1 MKIKKIEIKN
11 FKSYKNLNIIFDK
24 FNVLIGP
31 NAAGKS
37 NCIQGIKFFRD
48 IVNEGLDNAVSMQGG
63 IGYLKN
69 LNSNLHSD
77 DISFSIIFEP
87 DKPFKFSKEKNNIH
101 YEFRILEFE
110 YRFILN
116 VFNNDSEYKIKSD
129 SLTQIYEL
137 FKYEGKKKEPLF
149 KSKFNIS
156 KKSDKFTFSFSKK
169 AHHPFSHSELKELF
183 FIGFNDFT
191 IEKRLLRSSELKR
204 SLLLE
209 TPLYF
214 MPHVETLKRDFS
226 KISIY
231 DFDPKQPKTA
241 TSVAGK
247 AHLEENGEN
256 IAIVLKRIL
265 AEDNQKRKF
274 LNLLTYLL
282 PFVEKIDV
290 ESLLDKYL
298 QIVIKEK
305 YTSNKLIPGFL
316 LSDGTIFLLAIIIA
330 MYFEDKPIFL
340 FEEPERRIHPYLISK
355 VIDMMKDASA
365 TKQIILSTHN
375 PEIVKY
381 AGLENINFI
390 SRDPDGFSVI
400 IKAHER
406 DEIKTFLENE
416 IGIEELYV
424 QNLLS

>member
-1 MKIKKIEIKN
+1 MIIKRIEIKN
-11 FKSYKNLNIIFDK
+11 FKSYKKLKIDFDM

-48 IVNEGLDNAVSMQGG
+48 IVSEGLDNAISMQGG
-63 IGYLKN
+63 VGYIRN
-69 LNSNLHSD
+69 LNSHLND
-77 DISFSIIFEP
+77 DEISFSIVFVP
-87 DKPFKFSKEKNNIH
+87 DKAFKFTKTKRRKD
-101 YEFRILEFE
+101 YEFRITEFE
-110 YRFILN
+110 YKFVLQVNSSDI
-116 VFNNDSEYKIKSD
+116 EYKIKSD
-129 SLTQIYEL
+129 KLTQTYEL
-137 FKYEGKKKEPLF
+137 FKVTGKKKESLF
-149 KSKFNIS
+149 KSKFTIS
-156 KKSDKFTFSFSKK
+156 KKSDKFTFSFYKK
-169 AHHPFSHSELKELF
+169 MNHPFSKQEMKELL
-183 FIGFNDFT
+183 FIGFKDFT
-191 IEKRLLRSSELKR
+191 IEKRLLRSSELKK

-214 MPHVETLKRDFS
+214 MPHVETLKRDFA
-226 KISIY
+226 KICIY
-231 DFDPKQPKTA
+231 DFNPKQPKTA

-247 AHLEENGEN
+247 SHLEENGEN
-256 IAIVLKRIL
+256 IALVLKRIL
-265 AEDNQKRKF
+265 SDEQQKRKF

-282 PFVEKIDV
+282 PFVETIDV
-290 ESLLDKYL
+290 ENLLDKYL

-305 YTSNKLIPGFL
+305 YSSDKLIPGFL
-316 LSDGTIFLLAIIIA
+316 LSDGTVFLLAILIA
-330 MYFEDKPIFL
+330 MYFEEKPIVI

-365 TKQIILSTHN
+365 GKQIILSTHN

-381 AGLENINFI
+381 AGIENICFV
-390 SRDPDGFSVI
+390 SRDIDGFSKI

-424 QNLLS
+424 QNLLN

>member
-11 FKSYKNLNIIFDK
+11 FKSYKKLNIKFEN

-48 IVNEGLDNAVSMQGG
+48 IVSDGLDNAISMQGG
-63 IGYLKN
+63 IGYIKN
-69 LNSNLHSD
+69 LNSHLSD
-77 DISFSIIFEP
+77 NEIAFSIIFVP
-87 DKPFKFSKEKNNIH
+87 DKPFRFSKIKGKNE
-101 YEFRILEFE
+101 YEFRITEFE
-110 YRFILN
+110 YNFVLEVIN
-116 VFNNDSEYKIKSD
+116 SGNDYKIKSD
-129 SLTQIYEL
+129 KLTQTYEL
-137 FKYEGKKKEPLF
+137 FRSNLKKKEFLLA
-149 KSKFNIS
+149 SKFSIS
-156 KKSDKFTFSFSKK
+156 KLSDRFKFNFPKK
-169 AHHPFSHSELKELF
+169 IRHPFSLPDLKELF
-183 FIGFNDFT
+183 FIGFKDFT
-191 IEKRLLRSSELKR
+191 IEKRLLRTSELKK

-214 MPHVETLKRDFS
+214 MPYVETLKRDFA
-226 KISIY
+226 KICIY
-231 DFDPKQPKTA
+231 DFNPKQPKIA

-256 IAIVLKRIL
+256 LALVLKRIL
-265 AEDNQKRKF
+265 ANGHQKRKF

-282 PFVEKIDV
+282 PFVETLDV

-305 YTSNKLIPGFL
+305 YSSDKLIPGFL
-316 LSDGTIFLLAIIIA
+316 LSDGTVFLLAIIIA
-330 MYFEDKPIFL
+330 MYFEEKPIVI

-355 VIDMMKDASA
+355 VIDMMKDASL

-381 AGLENINFI
+381 AGTDYINFV
-390 SRDPDGFSVI
+390 SRDKEGFSTM
-400 IKAHER
+400 IKAHEKN
-406 DEIKTFLENE
+406 EIRAFLENE